1 MFNSCCKL
9 LAQEKI
15 KIAFFESASA
25 GYLAYR
31 FSLSPYSGDIL
42 IGSLVSY
49 DLRVKENTLHISPEL
64 IEKYTPESM
73 QVTVEMIKK
82 GKELLHAD
90 LYIACTGLLKKGR
103 LRNSRKTCRHLFLF
117 YLL

>member
-9 LAQEKI
+9 LADKKI

-49 DLRVKENTLHISPEL
+49 DLLIKENTCIFQSN
-64 IEKYTPESM
+64 
-73 QVTVEMIKK
+73 
-82 GKELLHAD
+82 
-90 LYIACTGLLKKGR
+90 LLKNILPNQCK
-103 LRNSRKTCRHLFLF
+103 
-117 YLL
+117 

>member
-9 LAQEKI
+9 LAKEKI

-31 FSLSPYSGDIL
+31 FSLSPYSGDRL

-49 DLRVKENTLHISPEL
+49 DLRVK
-64 IEKYTPESM
+64 
-73 QVTVEMIKK
+73 
-82 GKELLHAD
+82 
-90 LYIACTGLLKKGR
+90 
-103 LRNSRKTCRHLFLF
+103 
-117 YLL
+117 

>member
-9 LAQEKI
+9 LAQKKI

-90 LYIACTGLLKKGR
+90 LYIACTGLLKKRR
-103 LRNSRKTCRHLFLF
+103 L
-117 YLL
+117 